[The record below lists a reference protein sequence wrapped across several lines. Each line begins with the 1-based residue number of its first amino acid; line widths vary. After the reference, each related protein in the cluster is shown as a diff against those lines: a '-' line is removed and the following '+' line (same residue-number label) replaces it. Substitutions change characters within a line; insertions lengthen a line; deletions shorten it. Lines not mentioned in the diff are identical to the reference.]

1 MFEHGVETKLK
12 LLAILKVALDAMRP
26 RFAGGALR
34 LGKRADARHP
44 FLFREARMA
53 KLVKVETLLKLF
65 AIVEHG
71 IETKLKLF
79 AMLEVTLDALRH
91 ASLGAASPPR

>member
-1 MFEHGVETKLK
+1 
-12 LLAILKVALDAMRP
+12 
-26 RFAGGALR
+26 
-34 LGKRADARHP
+34 
-44 FLFREARMA
+44 MA